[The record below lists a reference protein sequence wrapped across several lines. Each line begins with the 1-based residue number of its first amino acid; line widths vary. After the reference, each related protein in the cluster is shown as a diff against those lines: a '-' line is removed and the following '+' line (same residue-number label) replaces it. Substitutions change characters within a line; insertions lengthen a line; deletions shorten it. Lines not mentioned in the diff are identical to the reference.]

1 MAINRVQIASTT
13 ANVGTAETLT
23 ISPTG
28 AGNLLVVAAMN
39 ADITSGLTIADNQL
53 SSYTQEDTFA
63 FLGAAQVVV
72 WYAAN
77 IAAGITTIVLANGAN
92 NNFYTIA
99 AEYSGVQLTSPVD
112 QFAPFS
118 NTGFGPGSFASSPNV
133 TTTQA
138 VELMV
143 GICVNNGGGAGVA
156 LASPWTNA
164 SGAVGYGSYFLTFAE
179 QIVSSIQTSANV
191 SGTMPGG
198 NCTSDL
204 ISFFGAGGAPTP
216 TNMLLTLLGVGT

>member
-1 MAINRVQIASTT
+1 MAITRVQIASTGT
-13 ANVGTAETLT
+13 NVGTTETLT
-23 ISPTG
+23 ISATG
-28 AGNLLVVAAMN
+28 AGNLLIVAAMN
-39 ADITSGLTIADNQL
+39 AGVTSGLTIADNKL

-72 WYAAN
+72 WFVPN
-77 IAAGITTIVLANGAN
+77 TAAGITTIVIANGAN

-99 AEYSGVQLTSPVD
+99 AEYSGIQTTSPVD
-112 QFAPFS
+112 QLAPFS
-118 NTGFGPGSFASSPNV
+118 NTGFGPGSFSSSPNV

-143 GICVNNGGGAGVA
+143 GVCVNNGGGAGVA

-164 SGAVGYGSYFLTFAE
+164 TVDGYGSYFLTFAE
-179 QIVSSIQTSANV
+179 QIVSSIQTNANV
-191 SGTMPGG
+191 SGTMPGS

-204 ISFFGAGGAPTP
+204 ITFFGAGGAPAVNP
-216 TNMLLTLLGVGT
+216 NLLTLLGCGK

>member
-1 MAINRVQIASTT
+1 MAIARVQIASTGT
-13 ANVGTAETLT
+13 NVGTTETLT
-23 ISPTG
+23 ISPTS

-39 ADITSGLTIADNQL
+39 AGVTSGLTIADNQL
-53 SSYTQEDTFA
+53 SSYIAQDTFPFVGFA
-63 FLGAAQVVV
+63 ETAL
-72 WYAAN
+72 WILPN
-77 IAAGITTIVLANGAN
+77 CAAGITAIVISNGAN

-118 NTGFGPGSFASSPNV
+118 NTGFGPGSWSSYPNV

-138 VELMV
+138 VELMI

-156 LASPWTNA
+156 LDSPWTNA
-164 SGAVGYGSYFLTFAE
+164 AVDGYGSLFLTFAE
-179 QIVSSIQTSANV
+179 QIVSSIQTNVNV

-198 NCTSDL
+198 NCTSNL
-204 ISFFGAGGAPTP
+204 VTFFGAGGAPP
-216 TNMLLTLLGVGT
+216 VNLPLLTLLGCGT